1 MTNSPVSATGR
12 RRPATA
18 DGIGPRRG
26 TNGRTKLQQEQKQN
40 SRQRLLDAAR
50 ALYTR
55 ISYAVTTVDDIATDA
70 GVSRTTFY
78 RHFDSKLAVAEA
90 LFREAMI
97 PLQAIHERLASY
109 EDPGEKEITVW
120 INQLIDHLV
129 ANKTLVQIMRE
140 VETIEPASDSA
151 QADTHKQLI
160 QLYGVRIP
168 AFRLA
173 ASNAAGSLEAR
184 VRANLLL
191 LQFDQFFYAVAVRE
205 SIDRKVGV
213 RVMVREFRRFIEEV
227 GAKARPGGRPPV

>member
-1 MTNSPVSATGR
+1 MTSSSVSATGR
-12 RRPATA
+12 RRAATA
-18 DGIGPRRG
+18 GGTGPRRG

-97 PLQAIHERLASY
+97 PIQAIHERVASY

-120 INQLIDHLV
+120 INQLLDHLV

-140 VETIEPASDSA
+140 VEAIEPDSDSA
-151 QADTHKQLI
+151 QADTHKRLI
-160 QLYGVRIP
+160 ELYGIRIP

-173 ASNAAGSLEAR
+173 ASNAVGSLEAR

-213 RVMVREFRRFIEEV
+213 EVMAREFRRFIEEV
-227 GAKARPGGRPPV
+227 GAKVRPGRRAST